1 VANCREAHRDRV
13 NQGRSAPSFSPGDLV
28 FVRVQVNSNAEI
40 NRAAKLSYHV
50 RGPFRIV
57 SRTAGSY
64 QVVPLHKPTATQLS
78 YPGHMLSP
86 VPPGILPCNPVDSP
100 DFRYLKHGH
109 APLPNPLKRHLHIEQ
124 YNEVWFHEDPNPTDR
139 PSYPAR
145 TIQPAVLSDSLDVSP
160 FPSPASMDTLPTVNS
175 QPPSF
180 PPSVASPASLEA
192 TIASSSDRLFFIS
205 CTPTGTVWPRWYL
218 VRVDLLLTAANPV
231 CTNRSTSGVYHV
243 HCLLQH
249 RSDKA
254 LGLTR
259 DVGGLSGTATLSAR
273 STKLWNSGPFN
284 SSLRLHFLM
293 PRNLLLGLTPS
304 LFRTLFAICLA
315 LSIFR
320 LAFWLLIV
328 TVLLPPTSGT
338 ASSPFASHVELSLLR
353 SLLPHALLG
362 FLLRLTNAPAS
373 RKPFLI
379 LLHPTGFWSF
389 PCTRGKFLPLF
400 PIC

>member
-57 SRTAGSY
+57 SRTADSY

-180 PPSVASPASLEA
+180 
-192 TIASSSDRLFFIS
+192 
-205 CTPTGTVWPRWYL
+205 TPTGTVWPRWYL

-293 PRNLLLGLTPS
+293 PRNLLLGLPPS
-304 LFRTLFAICLA
+304 LFWTLLAICLA
-315 LSIFR
+315 LSIFS
-320 LAFWLLIV
+320 LAFWLPTV
-328 TVLLPPTSGT
+328 AVLLPPTSGT
-338 ASSPFASHVELSLLR
+338 ASSPFASSHVGLSLLC
-353 SLLPHALLG
+353 SPLPHALFG
-362 FLLRLTNAPAS
+362 FLARLANAPALRFAS
-373 RKPFLI
+373 RKPLPV
-379 LLHPTGFWSF
+379 LLHPTGS
-389 PCTRGKFLPLF
+389 
-400 PIC
+400 